1 MKIRE
6 NFEREIENTLDD
18 MKDICFNS
26 YIFNQDVNI
35 EVLNDPDNYYISDKE
50 FSINK
55 KVIVKAKNGN
65 IIMIMPYRNVYSD
78 SSNGGVFELYTLYNF
93 APNED
98 YPNGYKLMFHNKLGD
113 RITYTVEEKKYSVI
127 NHLALHVSDANGNKT
142 YYDKSNAET
151 IIEKDSKVI
160 DSFPNEKHMLQL
172 LQILKDKNKE
182 LNPQRLK

>member
-6 NFEREIENTLDD
+6 NFERKIENTLDD
-18 MKDICFNS
+18 MKDISFNS
-26 YIFNQDVNI
+26 YMFNQEVNI
-35 EVLNDPDNYYISDKE
+35 DVINDLENYHISDLE
-50 FSINK
+50 FSITK

-113 RITYTVEEKKYSVI
+113 RITYTVEGKEYDVI
-127 NHLALHVSDANGNKT
+127 NHIALHISDENGNKT

-182 LNPQRLK
+182 LNSQRLK